1 MKIRVGFIISDKIY
15 IERLVSTLNRYYSDK
30 LEIYSYTDVKVA
42 NESVENQRL
51 DIVIV
56 DETLQVNE
64 YRNCCMAYFVE
75 SPDIDKIEGKKAI
88 CKFQKVELIYKDIL
102 ALYSEY
108 SSRIT
113 KRKRSGELAE
123 VITFTSP
130 ACGSGV
136 TSMAAAFALNCSL
149 NNKSAL
155 YLSME
160 NIPTTY
166 IIFDGEGKYTLT
178 DVVYAVKSKR
188 SNLSMKLESFAITDS
203 ANVDYFAAPKNP
215 MDLHEMNDED
225 VELLISEL
233 KSMGL
238 YDFIVIDADFNI
250 TPTFKKIIDCSDKT
264 VIVVND
270 DERSAHKVD
279 RMNELMKVFVNNEDF
294 IRTASFIINKE
305 EAAKF
310 DWSTCKV
317 ITKSGAV
324 QGTTFRQIV
333 DILANNQEFLKLY

>member
-1 MKIRVGFIISDKIY
+1 
-15 IERLVSTLNRYYSDK
+15 
-30 LEIYSYTDVKVA
+30 
-42 NESVENQRL
+42 
-51 DIVIV
+51 
-56 DETLQVNE
+56 
-64 YRNCCMAYFVE
+64 
-75 SPDIDKIEGKKAI
+75 
-88 CKFQKVELIYKDIL
+88 
-102 ALYSEY
+102 
-108 SSRIT
+108 
-113 KRKRSGELAE
+113 
-123 VITFTSP
+123 
-130 ACGSGV
+130 
-136 TSMAAAFALNCSL
+136 
-149 NNKSAL
+149 
-155 YLSME
+155 ME
-160 NIPTTY
+160 NIPTTD

-333 DILANNQEFLKLY
+333 DILARCV

>member
-1 MKIRVGFIISDKIY
+1 
-15 IERLVSTLNRYYSDK
+15 
-30 LEIYSYTDVKVA
+30 
-42 NESVENQRL
+42 
-51 DIVIV
+51 
-56 DETLQVNE
+56 
-64 YRNCCMAYFVE
+64 
-75 SPDIDKIEGKKAI
+75 
-88 CKFQKVELIYKDIL
+88 
-102 ALYSEY
+102 
-108 SSRIT
+108 
-113 KRKRSGELAE
+113 
-123 VITFTSP
+123 
-130 ACGSGV
+130 
-136 TSMAAAFALNCSL
+136 MAAAFALNCSL

-160 NIPTTY
+160 KIPTTD

>member
-1 MKIRVGFIISDKIY
+1 M
-15 IERLVSTLNRYYSDK
+15 
-30 LEIYSYTDVKVA
+30 A

-160 NIPTTY
+160 NIPTTD

-178 DVVYAVKSKR
+178 DVVYA
-188 SNLSMKLESFAITDS
+188 
-203 ANVDYFAAPKNP
+203 
-215 MDLHEMNDED
+215 
-225 VELLISEL
+225 
-233 KSMGL
+233 
-238 YDFIVIDADFNI
+238 
-250 TPTFKKIIDCSDKT
+250 